1 MSKKRFLVTGG
12 AGYIGS
18 HTIVELLKAGYEPV
32 ILDNLCNSSQHNLIG
47 IEKITGI
54 KVNGTK
60 LIVQIKIVWQKY
72 LKRKK
77 KLRQLFIL
85 LLLNL

>member
-1 MSKKRFLVTGG
+1 MIKKILVTGG

-54 KVNGTK
+54 KVKWHKIDCTNSMHRFACTNFISSSLSFYGQFNTK
-60 LIVQIKIVWQKY
+60 
-72 LKRKK
+72 
-77 KLRQLFIL
+77 
-85 LLLNL
+85 